1 MWVFCLGEV
10 FICYMKII
18 VNESQVRRIIEQQL
32 ADEST
37 GSTQVGHTRVYPIT
51 NSFESGKFDLQNT
64 TEIDDAIKS
73 ITQEIKGYPQNQT
86 FTVTIESSESKVPN
100 SGVGLERGDLS
111 KRRADAAMKY
121 LQGKL
126 PSNATVKVNDRGS
139 QGPEW
144 DPKKGSRHADY
155 TKFQYVTLELQG
167 TGQNTTTGK
176 TKTYCEEKFE
186 GKGRFGNPATGFISD
201 IQKID
206 LKDGEGVI
214 TLLYNPVDVPDI
226 FVVEYNGKSQSTGL
240 LGTDNEYYRLMIGTI
255 LGNYYKE
262 KEKPWWLKNLTY
274 SPIEQSEARKILN
287 QYKEYISPD
296 DLQHVF
302 PGVSVQP
309 NMFRNYSE
317 IVPYILTPKQ
327 IKGYGGESYATS
339 TWSSSINKVPEQQF
353 VKVFVVGLI
362 GQTRWH
368 FNFSCGQK

>member
-32 ADEST
+32 ADESG

-100 SGVGLERGDLS
+100 SGVGLQRGDLS
-111 KRRADAAMKY
+111 KKRAEAATKY

-126 PSNATVKVNDRGS
+126 PPNTTIKVNDRGS

-155 TKFQYVTLELQG
+155 TKYQYVTLELQG
-167 TGQNTTTGK
+167 MGQNTPTGK
-176 TKTYCEEKFE
+176 PKTYCEEKFE
-186 GKGRFGNPATGFISD
+186 GKGRFGNPATGFISE
-201 IQKID
+201 IQKVD
-206 LKDGEGVI
+206 LKDGEGEM
-214 TLLYNPVDVPDI
+214 TLIYNPVNVPDI
-226 FVVEYNGKSQSTGL
+226 FIVEYGGKSQSTGL
-240 LGTDNEYYRLMIGTI
+240 LGADNEYHRLMIGTI

-262 KEKPWWLKNLTY
+262 RERPWWLKNLTY
-274 SPIEQSEARKILN
+274 SSIEQSEARKILN
-287 QYKEYISPD
+287 QYKVHVDPN

-302 PGVSVQP
+302 PGVLVQP
-309 NMFRNYSE
+309 DMFRKYGE
-317 IVPYILTPKQ
+317 IIPYMLDAKQ
-327 IKGYGGESYATS
+327 IKGYSGQSYKTS
-339 TWSSSINKVPEQQF
+339 TWSSSIIKVPEHQF

-362 GQTRWH
+362 GQTWWNFH
-368 FNFSCGQK
+368 FSCGEK